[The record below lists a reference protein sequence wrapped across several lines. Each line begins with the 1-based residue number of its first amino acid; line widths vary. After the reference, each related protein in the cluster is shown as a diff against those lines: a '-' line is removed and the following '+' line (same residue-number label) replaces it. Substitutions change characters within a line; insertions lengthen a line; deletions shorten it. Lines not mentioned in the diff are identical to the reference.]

1 MTLNQ
6 DGLENNEGSDIML
19 WKNSYLRWRRRS
31 FENCLISN
39 TNQGNITISSP
50 ILLPGEFNLHDRAE
64 IVGTFIL
71 ISIYC
76 CFLKF
81 LLFTFFFSRQ
91 NSTRKQIVL
100 CFYEIL
106 KIVVYKKIL
115 FLFTVVNIFCF

>member
-39 TNQGNITISSP
+39 TNQDNITISSP

-81 LLFTFFFSRQ
+81 LLFTFFFQ
-91 NSTRKQIVL
+91 GKTRLENRLYFVFMK
-100 CFYEIL
+100 F
-106 KIVVYKKIL
+106 
-115 FLFTVVNIFCF
+115 